1 MGSSDERINQPVDLS
16 SMTIEALK
24 ALAYDQLVLLNQT
37 QANINAIQ
45 AEINK
50 QTAINSG
57 VIRTNA

>member
-50 QTAINSG
+50 RNS
-57 VIRTNA
+57 A

>member
-1 MGSSDERINQPVDLS
+1 MENQPIDLS
-16 SMTIEALK
+16 TMTIEALK

-50 QTAINSG
+50 RA
-57 VIRTNA
+57 A

>member
-1 MGSSDERINQPVDLS
+1 MGNSDEFINQPIDLS
-16 SMTIEALK
+16 AMTVEALK

-50 QTAINSG
+50 RVA
-57 VIRTNA
+57 

>member
-1 MGSSDERINQPVDLS
+1 MGNSDERINAPIDLTT
-16 SMTIEALK
+16 MTIEALK

-50 QTAINSG
+50 RA
-57 VIRTNA
+57 A